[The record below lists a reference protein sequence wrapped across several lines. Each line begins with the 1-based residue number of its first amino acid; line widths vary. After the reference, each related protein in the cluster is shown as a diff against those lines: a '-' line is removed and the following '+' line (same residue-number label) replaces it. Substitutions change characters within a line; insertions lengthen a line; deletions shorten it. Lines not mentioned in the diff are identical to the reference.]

1 MGLLQK
7 FEPRQAYLKMGIM
20 GLAGSG
26 KTYTATETAI
36 GLVELMRQRGL
47 NPGPVAFVDTET
59 GSDWT
64 GPRMQE
70 SGIELMVSRTR
81 SLSDLIDIIGEA
93 VDNKFSV
100 LMIDSITHFWQVFC
114 DEYAQRKNRSRGLEF
129 SDWAFL
135 KKHWRV
141 FTDAYVNS
149 PLSIIMC
156 GRAGFEYDF
165 FVNDAGKKE
174 LEKTGVKMKAET
186 ETGYEPSLLVLMEM
200 EQQLVSGEVRGVRR
214 NATIIKDRSNTI
226 DGKTFHN
233 PTFKDFLP
241 HVEFLKLAGVH
252 EPLDHKRDNAA
263 FFSDDGKEFEQVRRK
278 REKEAC
284 LEEIGEVIKKHHSG
298 QSQADKDA
306 RGDLMEKFFGTRSW
320 TRIEQLSIEALQ
332 KGRNGLW
339 LQLEGV
345 AYSFTPPTANGS
357 APETYAGPAPTGEQG
372 EQPNA

>member
-1 MGLLQK
+1 MSLLQK

-47 NPGPVAFVDTET
+47 TPGPVAFVDTET

-64 GPRMQE
+64 GPKMQE
-70 SGIELMVSRTR
+70 AGIDLMVSRTR
-81 SLSDLIDIIGEA
+81 SLSDLIDIVNEA
-93 VDNKFSV
+93 SDAKYSV

-114 DEYAQRKNRSRGLEF
+114 DEYARRKNRTRGLEF

-165 FVNDAGKKE
+165 FTNDAGKRE

-200 EQQLVSGEVRGVRR
+200 EQHMNGDSVRTVSR

-226 DGKTFHN
+226 DGKTFTN

-241 HVEFLKLAGVH
+241 HIEFLKLAGEHSGVDR
-252 EPLDHKRDNAA
+252 ERDNSA
-263 FFSDDGKEFEQVRRK
+263 FFAEDGKEFEAVRRK
-278 REKEAC
+278 REREAC

-298 QSQADKDA
+298 QAKEDKEA
-306 RGDLMEKFFGTRSW
+306 RGDLLEKFFGTRAWS
-320 TRIEQLSIEALQ
+320 RIEGMKLDDLQ
-332 KGRNGLW
+332 AGRNNLW
-339 LQLEGV
+339 IQLEGTP
-345 AYSFTPPTANGS
+345 YQFTPPEAADAQTA
-357 APETYAGPAPTGEQG
+357 A
-372 EQPNA
+372 